1 MATTRGASRRRRSR
15 REDERPGQIAAC
27 GSASLRAEGDPG
39 RLSETLP
46 PDRYLKDIDFAL
58 KVLWGN
64 KCQCLA
70 VSLSYSVF
78 SVRKF

>member
-1 MATTRGASRRRRSR
+1 MAMTRGAGRRRSP
-15 REDERPGQIAAC
+15 REDEWPGQNAAC

-39 RLSETLP
+39 RLSESLP
-46 PDRYLKDIDFAL
+46 PDRHLKDIDFAL
-58 KVLWGN
+58 KVLWGST
-64 KCQCLA
+64 CQCLA